1 MGYFVLER
9 DADHRAILYPG
20 LRLLEARR
28 ALEEWA
34 EPLRGDF
41 DVSYVILA
49 DDECNVFSEEFGRW
63 AEEHGYKLCEARV
76 LACAVRRYAD
86 ERKAA
91 LAIIKLYPGG
101 GTRYTVYALEFSTYR
116 PLQAREGEERE

>member
-9 DADHRAILYPG
+9 DADHRAILYPS
-20 LRLLEARR
+20 LRLEEARR

-34 EPLRGDF
+34 EPLRDDF
-41 DVSYVILA
+41 DISYVILA
-49 DDECNVFSEEFGRW
+49 DDECNVFNEEFKRW
-63 AEEHGYKLCEARV
+63 AEEHGYKLYEPRSIV
-76 LACAVRRYAD
+76 HAVRRYAD
-86 ERKAA
+86 ERKAT

-116 PLQAREGEERE
+116 PLQLHARSSL